1 MTDMTGKS
9 FSYKMEVIRKNNKQE
24 SWERLLVP
32 SPKSLHIKE

>member
-1 MTDMTGKS
+1 MTGKS
-9 FSYKMEVIRKNNKQE
+9 FSYQIEVIRKNNKQE